1 MPKSAKHG
9 AGAMLAE
16 AFMLRL
22 EAIARNTE
30 AQAAAGGDQ
39 RFVPILLP
47 GKTAKKSAAD
57 K

>member
-1 MPKSAKHG
+1 
-9 AGAMLAE
+9 MLAE

-39 RFVPILLP
+39 RFVPVLLP